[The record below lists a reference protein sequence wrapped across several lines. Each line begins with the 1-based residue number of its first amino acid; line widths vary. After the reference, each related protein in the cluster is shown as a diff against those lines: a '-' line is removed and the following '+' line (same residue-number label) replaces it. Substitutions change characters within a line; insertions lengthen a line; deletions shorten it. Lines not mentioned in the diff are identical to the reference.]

1 MKKDTFIVEGM
12 TCSSC
17 ANNVENTVKKL
28 NGVSS
33 AVVNLT
39 TEKLAVTYDDGIITS
54 KDIEKTT
61 SEIGYP
67 SHIFIAEQEKNQE
80 EREINR
86 LEKIKGSLVWSAI
99 FTIPLLYVSM
109 GSMVELPLPTIID
122 PTQNPFNFSFI
133 QFFLTLP
140 LIVIGWH
147 FYNNGFRNLFRGH
160 PNMDSL
166 VAVGTTAAFL
176 YSVYSTYHVFRG
188 HAHYAHQLYY
198 ESVAVI
204 LTLITF
210 GKYLETLYKGKT
222 SEAIK
227 ELLKLSAKEARVIR
241 GDKELLISIEEVKL
255 GDKILVRPG
264 EKIAVD
270 GSIVDGQSAV
280 DESMLTGEPLPVEKN
295 IGDSVFGG
303 TINKQG
309 VLTIV
314 AEKLGSDSLL
324 AQIVQLV
331 EDAQQTKAPIAKIAD
346 KISGVF
352 VPFVMILAILTGSA
366 WYLFADQTLTF
377 SLTITVAILV
387 IACPCALGLA
397 TPTAI
402 MVGSGLAAK
411 NGILFKSGDS
421 LELTHEVETVVFDKT
436 GTLTEGK
443 PYLVSIHTY
452 NKQENLL
459 QLVASLENLSEH
471 PISSAIVQEAKEKDI
486 SLLQVENFRSLTG
499 LGLEGV
505 IEGRKLLVGNETL
518 MVEEKVDI
526 SFAEND
532 FNNLTQRGETPIFV
546 SYQGTLVGLLGVAD
560 RVKDDSRKAIRLLKN
575 KGLTVVMLTGD
586 NKKTA
591 QAIADE
597 LGIEK
602 VISQVLPNQKDQVIA
617 DLQSNGKK
625 VAMVGDGINDAPAL
639 ARANIGIAM
648 GSGTDIA
655 IESADIILM
664 KHQVTDV
671 VKAMTISKKTIRNVK
686 ENLFWAFIYNLL
698 AIPVAMGIL
707 HLFGGPLLDPIIA
720 GLAMSFSSVSVVLN
734 SLRLKRANVEV
745 K

>member
-67 SHIFIAEQEKNQE
+67 SHIFIAEQEKSQE

-99 FTIPLLYVSM
+99 FTLPLLYVSM
-109 GSMVELPLPTIID
+109 GSMVGLPLPTIID

-471 PISSAIVQEAKEKDI
+471 PISSAIVQEAKDKDI

-560 RVKDDSRKAIRLLKN
+560 RIKDDSRKAIRLLKN

-586 NKKTA
+586 NSKTA